1 MHYTKTKQHNIKS
14 IWHLHL
20 NVLFVASICV
30 ELMIKHF
37 LVGWWLGF
45 HFSETNLVCTER
57 TRIFFKTNKVHIGKK
72 WSFDAFLQLLAPV
85 HGAVIVTLMRINIT
99 TISTTGVINRA
110 GDAAPLKRRILL
122 SIYVGFRVIRYT
134 AIIFNWYWTFQ
145 WCILFNLNKFC
156 SCTRKYYILVVEV
169 SFYPSFSLSIVMIPI
184 YWQLVLT
191 VLDGRT
197 EE

>member
-1 MHYTKTKQHNIKS
+1 MTLAFECSVRCFYLCWVNDQAFSCRMVAGISFFGNKSFLHWEDAYFSLRLTKYI
-14 IWHLHL
+14 L
-20 NVLFVASICV
+20 
-30 ELMIKHF
+30 E
-37 LVGWWLGF
+37 
-45 HFSETNLVCTER
+45 
-57 TRIFFKTNKVHIGKK
+57 KK

-85 HGAVIVTLMRINIT
+85 HGTVIVTLMRINIT
-99 TISTTGVINRA
+99 TISTTGVINRTE
-110 GDAAPLKRRILL
+110 DAAPLKRRISL

-169 SFYPSFSLSIVMIPI
+169 SFYFSFSLSIVMIPI